1 MYVKLVLL
9 YRYITQTEY
18 NNVFNLFWTNPVHKK
33 THKTCRALTY
43 LSKL

>member
-1 MYVKLVLL
+1 MILKLVLL

-18 NNVFNLFWTNPVHKK
+18 NYVFNLIFGQILRNK